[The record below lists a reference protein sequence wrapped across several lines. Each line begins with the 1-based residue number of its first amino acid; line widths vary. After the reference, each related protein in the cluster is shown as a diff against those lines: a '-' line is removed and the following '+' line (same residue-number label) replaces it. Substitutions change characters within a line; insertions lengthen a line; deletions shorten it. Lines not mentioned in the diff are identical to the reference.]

1 VGLIGDD
8 WINRF
13 YVNILP
19 VMKRKKIS
27 LYSAASGRFIT
38 DPDYCCLDRLISM
51 KNILS
56 YFLIFIAGV
65 GAAFFYLHHD
75 KAGHNRAEMHESHHG
90 KPSANKHHAKG
101 AHKHDEVNMPG
112 LQSKDT
118 TEQEVRDLNEI
129 FWSHKGISRV
139 VSNITDGI
147 VTTTEAED
155 ETLRDAII
163 SHVSMMV
170 TRLEE
175 GKNPEVI
182 IQSPTLDAL
191 FAVHNE
197 IDTEI
202 ELTDTGVR
210 VIQTSSNPRVVALL
224 QAHAAEVSDMSERG
238 MQAVHERMA
247 GQSH

>member
-1 VGLIGDD
+1 MM
-8 WINRF
+8 R
-13 YVNILP
+13 
-19 VMKRKKIS
+19 R
-27 LYSAASGRFIT
+27 
-38 DPDYCCLDRLISM
+38 
-51 KNILS
+51 
-56 YFLIFIAGV
+56 
-65 GAAFFYLHHD
+65 
-75 KAGHNRAEMHESHHG
+75 
-90 KPSANKHHAKG
+90 
-101 AHKHDEVNMPG
+101 
-112 LQSKDT
+112 
-118 TEQEVRDLNEI
+118 
-129 FWSHKGISRV
+129 
-139 VSNITDGI
+139 
-147 VTTTEAED
+147 ED

>member
-1 VGLIGDD
+1 
-8 WINRF
+8 
-13 YVNILP
+13 
-19 VMKRKKIS
+19 
-27 LYSAASGRFIT
+27 
-38 DPDYCCLDRLISM
+38 M
-51 KNILS
+51 KNITS

-75 KAGHNRAEMHESHHG
+75 KAGHNRAEMHEPHHG
-90 KPSANKHHAKG
+90 KPSANKYHAND
-101 AHKHDEVNMPG
+101 AHKHDEVNIPG
-112 LQSKDT
+112 KQGKDT
-118 TEQEVRDLNEI
+118 TEQEVRDLKEI
-129 FWSHKGISRV
+129 FRSHKGISRV

-247 GQSH
+247 GRSH